1 MTPKQ
6 QRFVH
11 EFLIDLNAMQAAA
24 RAGYSEKTAPR
35 QGGRLSKN
43 VQAAEDPVQP
53 LFSATTM

>member
-11 EFLIDLNAMQAAA
+11 EFLIDLNATQAAA
-24 RAGYSEKTAPR
+24 RAGYSEKTAPQ
-35 QGGRLSKN
+35 QGGRLLKN
-43 VQAAEDPVQP
+43 VQPAEYPIQP